1 MRSVILRVVFIAAT
15 YVGYL
20 FMGYAVD
27 RASFLEVFLGY
38 SFLFASTVVFYKHRN
53 EFTWRDLYLTAMLFR
68 AAFLFSEPRLSDD
81 YYRFIW
87 DGRLTA
93 AGENPYLILP
103 NDFVD
108 TQRAGE
114 LGINEAVYEGMN
126 SKQYYTVYPP
136 LNQALFAFSSL
147 VGLGD
152 PMAELFFLHLIILFS
167 DLLFLS
173 IMSKLLRRFS
183 IPHTAAIGYAL
194 NPLVIIELSGNLH
207 FEGVVLTL
215 LALAVWLYLQKE
227 KWWWISAVCFG
238 AAISV
243 KLLPLMLLPL
253 VGAVLK
259 WKSIRYYAVV
269 GLTFIIGFIPFFSF
283 ELIEHWQSS
292 ISLYFKSFEFNA
304 SVYYLVRSIGT
315 NLVGYN
321 PIQTVGPVLSL
332 ITFSAIIFI
341 AWLQFR
347 KGAGN
352 AKARFLQVAQCTKL
366 IYLVYFLMAT
376 TVHPWYII
384 TLAAL
389 SIFTERKGVLLW
401 SFLVVLSYSHYDG
414 GEFQENYVLIA
425 VEYLILA
432 VVVLLPTTTLK
443 IVQAKVLNESL

>member
-1 MRSVILRVVFIAAT
+1 MVFIAAT

-27 RASFLEVFLGY
+27 RANFLEVLLGY
-38 SFLFASTVVFYKHRN
+38 SFLFAATVVFYKHCK
-53 EFTWRDLYLTAMLFR
+53 EFTWRDLLLVAMLFR

-87 DGRLTA
+87 DGRLVA

-103 NDFVD
+103 NDFAE
-108 TQRAGE
+108 TERSEE
-114 LGINEAVYEGMN
+114 LGINGEIFEGMN

-147 VGLGD
+147 MGFGD
-152 PMAELFFLHLIILFS
+152 PLAELFFLHLMILFS

-173 IMSKLLRRFS
+173 IMAKLLRMFS

-207 FEGVVLTL
+207 FEGVVLTF

-253 VGAVLK
+253 VAVVLK
-259 WKSIRYYAVV
+259 WKAIRYYAVV
-269 GLTFIIGFIPFFSF
+269 GITFLVGFLPFYSF
-283 ELIEHWQSS
+283 ELLVHWQSS
-292 ISLYFKSFEFNA
+292 IALYFKSFEFNA
-304 SVYYLVRSIGT
+304 SIYYVLRSIGS
-315 NLVGYN
+315 NLIGYN
-321 PIQTVGPVLSL
+321 PIQTVGPALSL
-332 ITFSAIIFI
+332 IALSAILVV
-341 AWLQFR
+341 AYLQFR
-347 KGAGN
+347 K
-352 AKARFLQVAQCTKL
+352 KATSINGRFLQVAQSVKL
-366 IYLVYFLMAT
+366 TYLVYFLMAT

-384 TLAAL
+384 TLAAI
-389 SIFTERKGVLLW
+389 SIFTTRKGTLLW

-414 GEFQENYVLIA
+414 GGFQENYMFIA
-425 VEYLILA
+425 LEYTILA
-432 VVVLLPTTTLK
+432 IVILIPTASLMK
-443 IVQAKVLNESL
+443 WQSKVLNESL

>member
-27 RASFLEVFLGY
+27 RGNFLEVLLGY
-38 SFLFASTVVFYKHRN
+38 SFLFAATVVFYKHRK
-53 EFTWRDLYLTAMLFR
+53 EFAWRDLILIAMLFR

-87 DGRLTA
+87 DGRLVA

-103 NDFVD
+103 NDFAESV
-108 TQRAGE
+108 RAEE
-114 LGINEAVYEGMN
+114 LGINAEIFEGMN

-136 LNQALFAFSSL
+136 LNQALFAFSSFM
-147 VGLGD
+147 GFGD

-173 IMSKLLRRFS
+173 IMVKLLRRFS

-207 FEGVVLTL
+207 FEGVVLTF

-238 AAISV
+238 AAVSV

-253 VGAVLK
+253 VAAVLK
-259 WKSIRYYAVV
+259 WKAIRYFFVV
-269 GLTFIIGFIPFFSF
+269 GVTFLIGFLPFYSF
-283 ELIEHWQSS
+283 QLIEHWQAS
-292 ISLYFKSFEFNA
+292 ITLYFKSFEFNA
-304 SVYYLVRSIGT
+304 SIYYVVRSIGSQ
-315 NLVGYN
+315 LVGYN

-332 ITFSAIIFI
+332 VTLSAILVLAF
-341 AWLQFR
+341 LQFR
-347 KGAGN
+347 KN
-352 AKARFLQVAQCTKL
+352 TTHAKARFLQVAQSLKL
-366 IYLVYFLMAT
+366 TYLVYFLMAT

-384 TLAAL
+384 TLAAI
-389 SIFTERKGVLLW
+389 SVFTSRKDALLW

-414 GEFQENYVLIA
+414 GGFQENYIFIA
-425 VEYLILA
+425 LEYAFLAIVILMPTS
-432 VVVLLPTTTLK
+432 LLK
-443 IVQAKVLNESL
+443 KGQVKVLNESL